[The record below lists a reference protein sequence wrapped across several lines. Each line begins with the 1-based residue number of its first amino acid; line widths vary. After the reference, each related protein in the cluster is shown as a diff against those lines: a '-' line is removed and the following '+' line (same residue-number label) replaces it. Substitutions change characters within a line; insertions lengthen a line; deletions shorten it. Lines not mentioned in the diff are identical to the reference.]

1 MTTNGSTN
9 PFKESIDV
17 QIDPITAG
25 RLNFKWLPLYADFLL
40 KNRIQEL
47 AVEQM
52 QLGGQ
57 LNIPLLSYF
66 SHFTPDQ
73 LQEFGRQGLIR
84 LMEALSANRAGKY
97 IEQSVMTWVNN
108 NIPEISRNQISPEDI
123 SLLSFIRCK
132 LFRDSL
138 PYYTSDQDLSIRLME
153 EVSVF
158 TTAQDTISI
167 RTLLSMQQE
176 LHEQAQQIAHIG
188 NWSMDLTTQ
197 SIVWSNELFRIYEL
211 PPEKVITQD
220 LASFNHPEDAEYVQ
234 EQLRISRLT
243 GQPHDFYYRVI
254 LRNGREKYLHAMV
267 QVTKNEAG
275 EAIRLF
281 GTLQDV
287 TVQKNIERQHREN
300 EYFIHK
306 ITELTPSLIGV
317 YNIHTGKYLFIN
329 QAVHT
334 LLGYS
339 IAPVLQDGTEFFK
352 EIMHPDDLPRVLL
365 ENENLLTEQNRKEN
379 QSPPDRIVELRYR
392 MRHANGQYRWFHT
405 FGTVFERNA
414 ANEIETVIYVS
425 IDVTDQMM
433 SDMEL
438 KLNEEQ
444 IRQQEDR
451 YYKMI
456 NEVEDYAILLLSPE
470 GIIENWNS
478 GAEKIKGYKSAEIV
492 GKNFRIFYPPE
503 DRENKLPERLIRQ
516 ALQEGK
522 ASHEG
527 WRLRKDQTKF
537 WGYVV
542 ITALHDKDG
551 GIIGFSKVTRDL
563 TQKKIAEDNLNMYL
577 ETLEHKNRE
586 LEEKNKELESF
597 SYIASHD
604 LQEPVRK
611 IRIWTNR
618 IEETEVISDSVRD
631 SLARIQKACVR
642 MQRLIQ
648 GVLQYS
654 QTDIQLVPREL
665 TDLDQILDEV
675 LNDFSEVIE
684 EKKIRIHRDPLPSLK
699 LIRLQFVQLFSNII
713 SNAIKYSREDLPL
726 QIEVRCTL
734 EKRTP
739 DLSGSI
745 KSYYTITIADNGIGF
760 MQEYADKMFEL
771 FRRLESGVGYAGA
784 GIGLAICSK
793 IVKNH
798 GGSIRATGNPG
809 NGASFEIRLPAE

>member
-1 MTTNGSTN
+1 M
-9 PFKESIDV
+9 
-17 QIDPITAG
+17 
-25 RLNFKWLPLYADFLL
+25 
-40 KNRIQEL
+40 
-47 AVEQM
+47 
-52 QLGGQ
+52 
-57 LNIPLLSYF
+57 
-66 SHFTPDQ
+66 
-73 LQEFGRQGLIR
+73 
-84 LMEALSANRAGKY
+84 
-97 IEQSVMTWVNN
+97 
-108 NIPEISRNQISPEDI
+108 
-123 SLLSFIRCK
+123 
-132 LFRDSL
+132 
-138 PYYTSDQDLSIRLME
+138 
-153 EVSVF
+153 
-158 TTAQDTISI
+158 
-167 RTLLSMQQE
+167 
-176 LHEQAQQIAHIG
+176 
-188 NWSMDLTTQ
+188 
-197 SIVWSNELFRIYEL
+197 
-211 PPEKVITQD
+211 
-220 LASFNHPEDAEYVQ
+220 
-234 EQLRISRLT
+234 
-243 GQPHDFYYRVI
+243 I
-254 LRNGREKYLHAMV
+254 LRSGKLKYLHAMG
-267 QVTKNEAG
+267 QVIKNEAG
-275 EAIRLF
+275 EAVRLF

-287 TVQKNIERQHREN
+287 TIQKNIERQHREN
-300 EYFIHK
+300 EYFIQK

-317 YNIHTGKYLFIN
+317 YNVHTGRYLFIN
-329 QAVHT
+329 QAIQT

-352 EIMHPDDLPRVLL
+352 GIMHPDDMERVQT
-365 ENENLLTEQNRKEN
+365 ENNNALAEQNRKEN
-379 QSPPDRIVELRYR
+379 QSRPDKIVELRYR
-392 MRHANGQYRWFHT
+392 LRHANGQYRWFHT

-425 IDVTDQMM
+425 IDVSEQMA
-433 SDMEL
+433 SDNEL
-438 KLNEEQ
+438 KLNAEQ

-492 GKNFRIFYPPE
+492 GKHFRIFYPPE
-503 DRENKLPERLIRQ
+503 DRESKLPERLIGQ
-516 ALQEGK
+516 ALREGK

-542 ITALHDKDG
+542 ITALHDKEG

-577 ETLEHKNRE
+577 ENLEQKNRE

-618 IEETEVISDSVRD
+618 IEETEVISDTARD

-654 QTDIQLVPREL
+654 QTNMLLVPREL

-699 LIRLQFVQLFSNII
+699 LIPLQFTQLFSNII
-713 SNAIKYSREDLPL
+713 SNAIKYSREDVPL
-726 QIEVRCTL
+726 KIDIRCFL
-734 EKRTP
+734 EKKIS
-739 DLSGSI
+739 DLSGNN
-745 KSYYTITIADNGIGF
+745 KSYYVITISDNGIGF
-760 MQEYADKMFEL
+760 VPEYADKMFEL
-771 FRRLESGVGYAGA
+771 FRRLESGAGYSGT

-798 GGSIRATGNPG
+798 GGSIRATANPG